1 MILSVISTVY
11 YHQKYISK
19 RDTLIL
25 REHNLNKSINAS
37 IIDKKLKNLRWIT
50 HLYPD
55 NPNEEIEKLLNSIQ
69 IIKNDNRK
77 KMIVTDY
84 QFISVILSLNDNSAA
99 RIWWKHHLYPVPG
112 YKYFEYWRSFL
123 LKKIIN
129 ENIEVIYTVQPLA
142 GEDNIFEGLIDDNC
156 YSNIKINENL
166 VEQKLNNCEELVSIN
181 N

>member
-1 MILSVISTVY
+1 
-11 YHQKYISK
+11 
-19 RDTLIL
+19 
-25 REHNLNKSINAS
+25 
-37 IIDKKLKNLRWIT
+37 
-50 HLYPD
+50 
-55 NPNEEIEKLLNSIQ
+55 
-69 IIKNDNRK
+69 
-77 KMIVTDY
+77 MIVTDY